1 MAISSSRYGSTIKL
15 PKTST
20 RARYVQRHS
29 LLIDATFARQRSET
43 GSVVADIRYSFAVPL
58 LAADLGGAYQ
68 VAKLPGRS
76 A

>member
-58 LAADLGGAYQ
+58 LADLGGAYQ